1 MPIPRMKHTPV
12 RTVQDRG
19 ENGELERHD
28 DGYRGGGVST
38 IKPLPFPQEIETTAV
53 LKKLARAHQALAEL
67 KGIAVSIPNEGIL
80 ISTLSLQEAKD
91 SSAIENI
98 ITTHDD
104 LYRSDSAARLFVS
117 AAAKEVH
124 NYASALYYGF
134 QQVKAHGLLTNN
146 DVLHIQAIIEENS
159 AGFRKLPGTAL
170 KNDLTGETVYT
181 PPQHADEIIALM
193 TNLER
198 FINDDDLC
206 DWDPLTKMAVIH
218 HQFESIHP
226 FYDGN
231 GRTGRI
237 INMLYL
243 VKQGLLKIPVLYLS
257 RYINQNKSD
266 YYCLL
271 QIIRD
276 TDDWES
282 WLMFMLDGVEQT
294 AKQTV
299 TLIEGIK
306 TAMQTFKQKMRSEL
320 PKIYS
325 QDLLNNIFRHPYT
338 RIDFV
343 MTELNVSRITA
354 TRYLDELTGIGLL
367 DKRKIGRVNYYIN
380 VILYDLLSNVYKK

>member
-1 MPIPRMKHTPV
+1 M
-12 RTVQDRG
+12 
-19 ENGELERHD
+19 
-28 DGYRGGGVST
+28 ST
-38 IKPLPFPQEIETTAV
+38 IKTLPFSQEIETKAV
-53 LKKLARAHQALAEL
+53 LKKLARAHQMLAEL

-104 LYRSDSAARLFVS
+104 LYRSDSAAKLFVTL
-117 AAAKEVH
+117 AAKEVH
-124 NYASALYYGF
+124 NYANALHYGF
-134 QQVKAHGLLTNN
+134 KQVKAHGLLTNAN
-146 DVLHIQAIIEENS
+146 VLHIQAMIEENS

-237 INMLYL
+237 INILYL

-257 RYINQNKSD
+257 RYINQNKGD
-266 YYCLL
+266 YYRLL
-271 QIIRD
+271 QVTRD
-276 TDDWES
+276 TGDWQP
-282 WLMFMLDGVEQT
+282 WLMFMLEGVEQT
-294 AKQTV
+294 SKQTV
-299 TLIEGIK
+299 ALIEGIK
-306 TAMQTFKQKMRSEL
+306 ATMQTFKQKIRSEL

-338 RIDFV
+338 KIDFV

-354 TRYLDELTGIGLL
+354 TRYLDELITIGLL
-367 DKRKIGRVNYYIN
+367 VKRKIGRDNYYIN
-380 VILYDLLSNVYKK
+380 TALYDLLSNVHKK

>member
-1 MPIPRMKHTPV
+1 MSTL
-12 RTVQDRG
+12 
-19 ENGELERHD
+19 EL
-28 DGYRGGGVST
+28 
-38 IKPLPFPQEIETTAV
+38 LPFPQEIETTAV

-67 KGIAVSIPNEGIL
+67 KGVAASIPNEGIL

-117 AAAKEVH
+117 VAAKEVH
-124 NYASALYYGF
+124 NYASALHYGF

-146 DVLHIQAIIEENS
+146 DVLHIQATIEENS

-181 PPQHADEIIALM
+181 PPQHADEINALM

-206 DWDPLTKMAVIH
+206 GWDPLTKMAVIH

-237 INMLYL
+237 INILYL

-266 YYCLL
+266 YYRLL
-271 QIIRD
+271 QATRD
-276 TDDWES
+276 TQDWQP
-282 WLMFMLDGVEQT
+282 WLMFMLEGVEQT

-299 TLIEGIK
+299 ALIEGIK
-306 TAMQTFKQKMRSEL
+306 TIMQAFKQKMRSEL

-325 QDLLNNIFRHPYT
+325 QDLLNNLFRHPYT
-338 RIDFV
+338 KIDFV

-354 TRYLDELTGIGLL
+354 IRYLDQLIGIGLL
-367 DKRKIGRVNYYIN
+367 EKHKIGRDNYYIN
-380 VILYDLLSNVYKK
+380 TALYNLLSNVHQK